1 MESTVVKKRRKLKKK
16 HKFLFQN
23 HMFTTT
29 FQAKTSNYAKNEAKC
44 YQEKELGIR
53 LKGWSN
59 NSEILEKAQQVPL

>member
-29 FQAKTSNYAKNEAKC
+29 FQAKTSNLAKNEAK
-44 YQEKELGIR
+44 
-53 LKGWSN
+53 
-59 NSEILEKAQQVPL
+59 